1 MYMKT
6 KIEFRWVP
14 CPLIICQIF
23 LQLHW
28 SPPMVKSID
37 CYCGVLLFVAFQ
49 QGFNMKNCG
58 TRLALRMLSVYST
71 APDEIYISGG
81 SLCKVTT

>member
-1 MYMKT
+1 
-6 KIEFRWVP
+6 
-14 CPLIICQIF
+14 
-23 LQLHW
+23 
-28 SPPMVKSID
+28 MVKSID
-37 CYCGVLLFVAFQ
+37 CYCGVLFVAFQ
-49 QGFNMKNCG
+49 QWFNMKNCG